1 MKQSFV
7 KISKITEPPYSDIW
21 VYPKGTRAQIK
32 SRIKEL
38 ENLGVDSISF
48 QGKLEIGTISILGK
62 GYVGIVVLGKIGR
75 KKVAVKIRRNDSP
88 RKNLKKE
95 AELLKI
101 VNMHKIGP
109 KLVAF
114 SKNFLVMEYLDGEK
128 IGDWVGELCVYST
141 NFLVKE
147 QRVRRTQMY
156 YEMKKEETLQLKLII
171 KKILEDC
178 YSLDTIGLDHGE
190 LSNLSKHVIVGKKDT
205 ITALIRGSWVS
216 IPQVT
221 IIDFESSSTDRKVS
235 NVTSATQALCIG
247 SRISKIVGG
256 MYKIPKK
263 EKMIYALREYKQKQT
278 RDSFEKLL
286 DVLKL

>member
-7 KISKITEPPYSDIW
+7 KLGKITEPPYSDIW

-38 ENLGVDSISF
+38 KALGVESISF
-48 QGKLEIGTISILGK
+48 QGKLQVGTISILGK

-88 RKNLKKE
+88 RKNLKRE

-101 VNMHKIGP
+101 TNQSNVGP
-109 KLVAF
+109 KLVGF
-114 SKNFLVMEYLDGEK
+114 SKNFLVMEYLEGEK
-128 IGDWVGELCVYST
+128 IGDWVASL
-141 NFLVKE
+141 
-147 QRVRRTQMY
+147 
-156 YEMKKEETLQLKLII
+156 KKRGSSSQLKTII

-178 YSLDTIGLDHGE
+178 YKLDRIGLDHGE
-190 LSNLSKHVIVGKKDT
+190 LSHIVKHVIVCNKT
-205 ITALIRGSWVS
+205 
-216 IPQVT
+216 T
-221 IIDFESSSTDRKVS
+221 IIDFESSSMDRRVS

-247 SRISKIVGG
+247 SGISKIIG
-256 MYKIPKK
+256 YICKIPKK
-263 EKMIYALREYKQKQT
+263 EKMIAVLRRYKQEQT
-278 RDSFEKLL
+278 RDSFENLL

>member
-21 VYPKGTRAQIK
+21 VYPKGTKTQIK

-38 ENLGVDSISF
+38 DGLGVESISF
-48 QGKLEIGTISILGK
+48 QGELQVGTTSILGK

-75 KKVAVKIRRNDSP
+75 KKVAVKIRRIDSP

-101 VNMHKIGP
+101 INEYKIGP

-128 IGDWVGELCVYST
+128 IGDWVVDL
-141 NFLVKE
+141 
-147 QRVRRTQMY
+147 
-156 YEMKKEETLQLKLII
+156 KKKGDSSRLKTII

-178 YSLDTIGLDHGE
+178 YRLDRIGLDHGE
-190 LSNLSKHVIVGKKDT
+190 LSNLSKHVIVGKK
-205 ITALIRGSWVS
+205 I
-216 IPQVT
+216 T
-221 IIDFESSSTDRKVS
+221 IIDFESSSMNRKVS

-247 SRISKIVGG
+247 SGISKIISHV
-256 MYKIPKK
+256 YRIPKK
-263 EKMIYALREYKQKQT
+263 QKMITVLRRYKQEET
-278 RDSFEKLL
+278 RDSFENLL
-286 DVLKL
+286 SVLKL

>member
-7 KISKITEPPYSDIW
+7 KLGKITEPPYSDIW

-38 ENLGVDSISF
+38 KALGVESISF
-48 QGKLEIGTISILGK
+48 QGKLQVGTISILGK

-88 RKNLKKE
+88 RKNLKRE

-101 VNMHKIGP
+101 TNQSNVGP
-109 KLVAF
+109 KLVGF

-128 IGDWVGELCVYST
+128 IGDWVASL
-141 NFLVKE
+141 
-147 QRVRRTQMY
+147 
-156 YEMKKEETLQLKLII
+156 KKRGSSSQLKTII

-178 YSLDTIGLDHGE
+178 YKLDRIGLDHGE
-190 LSNLSKHVIVGKKDT
+190 LSHIVKHVIIGNKT
-205 ITALIRGSWVS
+205 
-216 IPQVT
+216 T
-221 IIDFESSSTDRKVS
+221 IIDFESSSMDRRVS

-247 SRISKIVGG
+247 SGISKIIG
-256 MYKIPKK
+256 YICKIPKK
-263 EKMIYALREYKQKQT
+263 EKMIAVLRRYKQEQT
-278 RDSFEKLL
+278 RDSFENLL

>member
-7 KISKITEPPYSDIW
+7 KISKITEPPYSNIW
-21 VYPKGTRAQIK
+21 VYPKGTKAQIK

-38 ENLGVDSISF
+38 MALGVESVSF

-95 AELLKI
+95 AKLLKI
-101 VNMHKIGP
+101 INEHKIGP

-128 IGDWVGELCVYST
+128 IGDWVIDL
-141 NFLVKE
+141 
-147 QRVRRTQMY
+147 
-156 YEMKKEETLQLKLII
+156 KKKGGSSRLKTII

-178 YSLDTIGLDHGE
+178 FRLDRIGLDHGE
-190 LSNLSKHVIVGKKDT
+190 LSNLSKHVIIGKK
-205 ITALIRGSWVS
+205 I
-216 IPQVT
+216 T
-221 IIDFESSSTDRKVS
+221 IIDFESSSMNRKVS

-247 SRISKIVGG
+247 SGISKIISHV
-256 MYKIPKK
+256 YRIPKK
-263 EKMIYALREYKQKQT
+263 QKMITVLRRYKQEET
-278 RDSFEKLL
+278 RDSFENLL
-286 DVLKL
+286 SVLKL

>member
-21 VYPKGTRAQIK
+21 VYPKGTNTQIK

-38 ENLGVDSISF
+38 KALGVESVSF

-101 VNMHKIGP
+101 INEYKIGP
-109 KLVAF
+109 KLVTF

-128 IGDWVGELCVYST
+128 IGDWVVDL
-141 NFLVKE
+141 
-147 QRVRRTQMY
+147 
-156 YEMKKEETLQLKLII
+156 KKKGGFSRLKTII

-178 YSLDTIGLDHGE
+178 YRLDRIGLDHGE
-190 LSNLSKHVIVGKKDT
+190 LSNLSKHVIIGKR
-205 ITALIRGSWVS
+205 I
-216 IPQVT
+216 T
-221 IIDFESSSTDRKVS
+221 IIDFESSSMNRKVS

-247 SRISKIVGG
+247 SGISKTISQV
-256 MYKIPKK
+256 YRIPKK
-263 EKMIYALREYKQKQT
+263 QKMITVLRRYKREGTKE
-278 RDSFEKLL
+278 SFENLL
-286 DVLKL
+286 SVLKL

>member
-7 KISKITEPPYSDIW
+7 KISKITEPPYSNIW
-21 VYPKGTRAQIK
+21 VYPKGTKAQIK

-38 ENLGVDSISF
+38 MALGVESVSF

-101 VNMHKIGP
+101 INEHKIGP

-128 IGDWVGELCVYST
+128 IGDWVIDL
-141 NFLVKE
+141 
-147 QRVRRTQMY
+147 
-156 YEMKKEETLQLKLII
+156 KKKGGSSRLKTII

-178 YSLDTIGLDHGE
+178 YRLDRIGLDHGE
-190 LSNLSKHVIVGKKDT
+190 LSNLSKHVIIGKR
-205 ITALIRGSWVS
+205 I
-216 IPQVT
+216 T
-221 IIDFESSSTDRKVS
+221 IIDFESSSMNRKVS

-247 SRISKIVGG
+247 SGISKIISHV
-256 MYKIPKK
+256 YRIPKK
-263 EKMIYALREYKQKQT
+263 QKMITVLRRYKQEET
-278 RDSFEKLL
+278 RDSFENLL
-286 DVLKL
+286 SVLKL

>member
-7 KISKITEPPYSDIW
+7 KINKITEPPYSNIW
-21 VYPKGTRAQIK
+21 VYPNGTKAQIK

-38 ENLGVDSISF
+38 MALGVESVSF
-48 QGKLEIGTISILGK
+48 QGKLQIGTISILGK

-101 VNMHKIGP
+101 INKHKIGP

-128 IGDWVGELCVYST
+128 IGDWVVDL
-141 NFLVKE
+141 
-147 QRVRRTQMY
+147 
-156 YEMKKEETLQLKLII
+156 KKKGDSSRLKTII

-178 YSLDTIGLDHGE
+178 YRLDRIGLDHGE
-190 LSNLSKHVIVGKKDT
+190 LSNLSKHVIVGKK
-205 ITALIRGSWVS
+205 I
-216 IPQVT
+216 T
-221 IIDFESSSTDRKVS
+221 IIDFESSSMNRKVS

-247 SRISKIVGG
+247 SGISKIISHV
-256 MYKIPKK
+256 YRIPKK
-263 EKMIYALREYKQKQT
+263 LKMITVLRRYKQEET
-278 RDSFEKLL
+278 RDSFENLL
-286 DVLKL
+286 SVLKL

>member
-7 KISKITEPPYSDIW
+7 KLGKITEPPYSDIW

-38 ENLGVDSISF
+38 KALGVESILF
-48 QGKLEIGTISILGK
+48 QGELQVGTISILGK

-88 RKNLKKE
+88 RKNLKRE

-101 VNMHKIGP
+101 TNQSNVGP
-109 KLVAF
+109 KLVGF
-114 SKNFLVMEYLDGEK
+114 SKNFLVMEYLEGEK
-128 IGDWVGELCVYST
+128 IGDWVASL
-141 NFLVKE
+141 
-147 QRVRRTQMY
+147 
-156 YEMKKEETLQLKLII
+156 KKRGSSSQLKTII

-178 YSLDTIGLDHGE
+178 YKLDRIGLDHGE
-190 LSNLSKHVIVGKKDT
+190 LSHIVKHVIVGNKT
-205 ITALIRGSWVS
+205 
-216 IPQVT
+216 T
-221 IIDFESSSTDRKVS
+221 IIDFESSSMDRRVS

-247 SRISKIVGG
+247 SGISKIIGCIC
-256 MYKIPKK
+256 KIPKK
-263 EKMIYALREYKQKQT
+263 EKMITVLRRYKQEQT
-278 RDSFEKLL
+278 RDSFENLL

>member
-7 KISKITEPPYSDIW
+7 KISKITEPPYSNIW
-21 VYPKGTRAQIK
+21 VYPKGTKAQIK

-38 ENLGVDSISF
+38 MALGVESISF

-101 VNMHKIGP
+101 INEYKIGP

-128 IGDWVGELCVYST
+128 IGDWVVDL
-141 NFLVKE
+141 
-147 QRVRRTQMY
+147 
-156 YEMKKEETLQLKLII
+156 KKKGDSSRLKTII

-178 YSLDTIGLDHGE
+178 YRLDRIGLDHGE
-190 LSNLSKHVIVGKKDT
+190 LSNLSKHVIIGKR
-205 ITALIRGSWVS
+205 I
-216 IPQVT
+216 T
-221 IIDFESSSTDRKVS
+221 IIDFESSSMNRKVS

-247 SRISKIVGG
+247 SGISKIISHV
-256 MYKIPKK
+256 YRIPKK
-263 EKMIYALREYKQKQT
+263 QKMITVLRRYKREET
-278 RDSFEKLL
+278 RDSFENLL
-286 DVLKL
+286 SVLKL

>member
-7 KISKITEPPYSDIW
+7 KLDKITEAPYSDIW
-21 VYPKGTRAQIK
+21 VYPKGTKSQIK

-38 ENLGVDSISF
+38 KTLGVESISF
-48 QGKLEIGTISILGK
+48 QGELQIGMISILGK

-101 VNMHKIGP
+101 TNRSNVGP
-109 KLVAF
+109 KLVGF
-114 SKNFLVMEYLDGEK
+114 SKNFLVMEYLEGKK
-128 IGDWVGELCVYST
+128 IRDWVT
-141 NFLVKE
+141 NL
-147 QRVRRTQMY
+147 
-156 YEMKKEETLQLKLII
+156 KKKGSSQQLKFVI

-178 YSLDTIGLDHGE
+178 YSLDRIGLDHGE
-190 LSNLSKHVIVGKKDT
+190 LSNMSKHVIVGNK
-205 ITALIRGSWVS
+205 I
-216 IPQVT
+216 T

-247 SRISKIVGG
+247 SGISKIIGCV
-256 MYKIPKK
+256 YKIPKK
-263 EKMIYALREYKQKQT
+263 QKMISVLRRYKREGT
-278 RDSFEKLL
+278 RDSFESLL
-286 DVLKL
+286 SVLKL